1 MTIKTQ
7 TLWRY
12 YEDAKAEFKTVEKK
26 EFSHQE
32 GLSQCSTRKGC
43 FALGKIVT
51 FIKLIEEDAN

>member
-12 YEDAKAEFKTVEKK
+12 YEDAKAEFKSVEKK
-26 EFSHQE
+26 EFSHLE
-32 GLSQCSTRKGC
+32 GLSQCNTKKGIY
-43 FALGKIVT
+43 FLGQIVT